1 MIKKI
6 LFIIAKMMVVLPD
19 SVFLSLIY
27 RLKTG
32 RVLHLKNPQ
41 RMSEKIQHYKAYYRD
56 EKMLPCTDKYLVR
69 DVVRQRL
76 RLIDI

>member
-1 MIKKI
+1 
-6 LFIIAKMMVVLPD
+6 MMVVLPD

-56 EKMLPCTDKYLVR
+56 EKNASLYG
-69 DVVRQRL
+69 
-76 RLIDI
+76 

>member
-1 MIKKI
+1 
-6 LFIIAKMMVVLPD
+6 MMVVLPD

-56 EKMLPCTDKYLVR
+56 EKCFLVR
-69 DVVRQRL
+69 INILFVM
-76 RLIDI
+76 